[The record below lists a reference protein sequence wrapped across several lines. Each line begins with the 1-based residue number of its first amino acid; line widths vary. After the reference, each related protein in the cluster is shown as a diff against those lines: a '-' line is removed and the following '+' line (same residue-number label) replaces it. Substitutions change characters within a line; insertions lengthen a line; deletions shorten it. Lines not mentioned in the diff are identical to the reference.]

1 MIFSFFFVCEKI
13 GNYLLIKFVWKSCVL
28 ALEILLWKLPME
40 QSFTNG
46 NVVIQNIETIETCMN
61 EEIMEENVSVQTE
74 TNKNPKNEKE

>member
-1 MIFSFFFVCEKI
+1 
-13 GNYLLIKFVWKSCVL
+13 
-28 ALEILLWKLPME
+28 ME